1 VVGDL
6 GCGTGPVTSALAP
19 YVARVVAIDN
29 SPAMLAAA
37 RRRMHGAGNV
47 EFRRGDLEALPVSDG
62 ELSAAT
68 LTLVLPYL
76 PAPARVFPEVARVL
90 ARGGRV
96 LVTDLVAH
104 SREAYRQQ
112 LGHQWLGFSEP
123 QIVEWLESA
132 GFGRVRVHMLRLR

>member
-1 VVGDL
+1 
-6 GCGTGPVTSALAP
+6 
-19 YVARVVAIDN
+19 
-29 SPAMLAAA
+29 
-37 RRRMHGAGNV
+37 MHGAGNV

-112 LGHQWLGFSEP
+112 LGHQWLGFSEAH
-123 QIVEWLESA
+123 IVEWLESA
-132 GFGRVRVHMLRLR
+132 GFGRVRVHMLPASADTKGPGLFVATGQKN